1 MPWFEDIEIGARLDL
16 GAYTF
21 TEAEIIRFALKYDPQ
36 YFHIDAEAAK
46 AGPFGGLTA
55 SGWHTTAT
63 WMKMMIAARTG
74 REEQP
79 DADGRKPAG
88 GPSPGFLDMKW
99 PNPVRPGDAITY
111 SSTVVEKIE
120 MKSRPAWGIIR
131 SRNIGINQHG
141 QTVLDFIGQGMAE
154 RRGDAG

>member
-1 MPWFEDIEIGARLDL
+1 MPWFEDIEIGAHTEL
-16 GAYTF
+16 GPYTF
-21 TEAEIIRFALKYDPQ
+21 TEEEIIRFAKKYDPQ

-63 WMKMMIAARTG
+63 WMKMMIRSRTG
-74 REEQP
+74 RDDPP
-79 DADGRKPAG
+79 DETGRKPAG

-99 PNPVRPGDAITY
+99 PNPVRPGDTITY
-111 SSTVVEKIE
+111 SSTVIEKIE
-120 MKSRPAWGIIR
+120 MKSRPQWGIIR

-141 QTVLDFIGQGMAE
+141 QTVLEFTGQGMIE
-154 RRGDAG
+154 RRNPG